1 MTRPL
6 IAITC
11 QRHPPGKLYKLEPAF
26 TIISDYVDAVWRAGG
41 MPIPVFP
48 LPEGDIDAQANAEQV
63 LDEVDGVIAI
73 GGLDVDPA
81 RYGQQQHESVMPAP
95 VEQEDLELAI
105 ITGALGRG
113 TPLLAICRGTQLL
126 NVALGGTLH
135 QHITGVE
142 GFQAHGIPNGGGGTT
157 NTFTFT
163 DGSLVADVMGSPSTS
178 GRCHHHQAVDVVAPG
193 LVVTGTT
200 DDGGVEVLE
209 LDEPTSWMV
218 AVQWHPEET
227 AATHAPSQALFD
239 GLVAASRPQ
248 E

>member
-95 VEQEDLELAI
+95 VEQEDFELAI
-105 ITGALGRG
+105 ITGALCRG
-113 TPLLAICRGTQLL
+113 TPLLAICRVTQLL
-126 NVALGGTLH
+126 TVALGGTLH

-142 GFQAHGIPNGGGGTT
+142 YPQFP
-157 NTFTFT
+157 
-163 DGSLVADVMGSPSTS
+163 
-178 GRCHHHQAVDVVAPG
+178 
-193 LVVTGTT
+193 
-200 DDGGVEVLE
+200 
-209 LDEPTSWMV
+209 
-218 AVQWHPEET
+218 
-227 AATHAPSQALFD
+227 AA
-239 GLVAASRPQ
+239 
-248 E
+248 